1 MRLLRIRSRFD
12 AEDVRMR
19 KSMFKTAQ
27 EAEAYKNK
35 RQLFGMAVEPMAGDK
50 FGLVFPIRC
59 HVTVVDSAGVVVNHQ
74 ALTRAS
80 S

>member
-1 MRLLRIRSRFD
+1 
-12 AEDVRMR
+12 MR

-35 RQLFGMAVEPMAGDK
+35 RQLFGLAVERMAGNK
-50 FGLVFPIRC
+50 FVLVFPIRC
-59 HVTVVDSAGVVVNHQ
+59 HVTVVDSAGLVVNHQ
-74 ALTRAS
+74 ALPRVS